1 MAELIIS
8 LTGANEDT
16 ITFDSSNY
24 VLTSG
29 LRGFGIPITEV
40 RIDPSAGDG
49 GIWRSSRR
57 GIREMDLP
65 VVIFGNTRDE
75 VQTKLRRLSRLLQ
88 DRNGAT
94 RVTVTYDDES
104 SVYLDA
110 HYVAGAESQYGDDG
124 QSHFIRWVITLQ
136 APQPFWQT
144 ADEQSFTIGVG
155 STGRGLLP
163 LLTKLRVSSSQT
175 LGIVVVDNVGDVT
188 IKPRWEITGPVQNIQ
203 ISNGTQTFSF
213 PGSIYTGETYTI
225 DTATG
230 QVTDQNGTNVYGE
243 LGSAP
248 KLFGL
253 APGINN
259 ISVIGTDAS
268 PDTQIIC
275 YYSPRYEVVH

>member
-1 MAELIIS
+1 MTELTIS
-8 LTGANEDT
+8 LTGANGDT
-16 ITFDSSNY
+16 ITFDETNY
-24 VLTSG
+24 VLTTG
-29 LRGFGIPITEV
+29 VRGFGIPVTEV
-40 RIDPSAGDG
+40 RIDPTAGDG
-49 GIWRSSRR
+49 GVWRSSRR
-57 GIREMDLP
+57 GIRELDLP
-65 VVIFGNTRDE
+65 VVIFGDTRE
-75 VQTKLRRLSRLLQ
+75 AVQTKLRRLSQLLQ

-94 RVTVTYDDES
+94 RIRVTYGDAT
-104 SVYLDA
+104 SVFLDG
-110 HYVAGAESQYGDDG
+110 HYVAGAESVYGDDG
-124 QSHFIRWVITLQ
+124 QSHYVKWVITIQ

-144 ADEQSFTIGVG
+144 ADEESFTIGTG
-155 STGRGLLP
+155 GTGRGLLP

-188 IKPRWEITGPVQNIQ
+188 IKPRWEITGPVTNI
-203 ISNGTQTFSF
+203 IIDNGSQSFSF
-213 PGSIYTGETYTI
+213 PATIYTGETYTI

-259 ISVIGTDAS
+259 ISVIGTDAT
-268 PDTQIIC
+268 PDTQIVC